1 VIYVFFALSAADNSF
16 IVRAGTVEELAEKID
31 DIIANYADFTARYI
45 VPGVRVVEA
54 KDLPKAKKAG
64 SNHATIFPDLPLFGA
79 ATP

>member
-1 VIYVFFALSAADNSF
+1 MFFALSAADNSF

-31 DIIANYADFTARYI
+31 DIIAKYADFTARYI

-54 KDLPKAKKAG
+54 DDLPKAKQKAG
-64 SNHATIFPDLPLFGA
+64 SNYATIFPDLPLFGA